1 MIKARKVVNG
11 ENSHEV
17 QYRFHNPY
25 DLWERFEEIKG
36 KSDQL
41 EVQRANLVKMY
52 KRHSYKIKR
61 GGKVRSEPNWG
72 VFKDAVDDHMKFFAT
87 IALDRKI
94 WCRIDTH
101 EGWEK
106 GLDIG
111 YSDEITKAFH
121 KFCVNKWAKKEEVV
135 MAAVKD
141 DAFFNRGVMMWESP
155 FDVYPCHVPME
166 DVFPDTNATTC
177 PESFDLL
184 FVRKEF
190 TAVELYERANDPEN
204 AKLGWNKGPIMRAL
218 TQGLESLK
226 GCSNTEI
233 IDRWRRGGVSQSEK
247 DQTIPL
253 LFCYVKEYK
262 PAPEGHVREGNRISL
277 LVIPENM
284 FHLGI
289 KPDDGNRKS
298 NGSQLLRRSD
308 YFQFVD
314 YYAKSFEEICS
325 VWTSVID
332 RGFYDDD
339 SFAKMIYLAS
349 KSHDQTKNT
358 IIRAV
363 KRAMRVWIKTNSA
376 DTKKRLLTM
385 DADDETGYLNQ
396 DDDIQQVGIRQDVS
410 AATEMLREARSSIN
424 SFSPMEF
431 QGTQNSPKGY
441 PITKGEANILSQ
453 QLDDSKS
460 MAIKMAISKNRAF
473 CVEMYRRFCSSE
485 EGSDTYKAFT
495 LFRKYLK
502 SKDIPDSAWAPEEVT
517 ISPRFNK
524 FGGNASSNYATAQ
537 GLVQATQLK
546 PASVPEQRAKRDL
559 IASLTGEANVD
570 EYMEEPMQ
578 IDNEMFI
585 IGQENEVLDNP
596 FANPANIPVTPS
608 DNHMLH
614 LNGHIQDYMAKLQ
627 IVAQL
632 LSQYQ
637 QDQSYRKQFY
647 LERASDV
654 VLAQDNKGAHVS
666 AHFVVIQRDETKVNE
681 VKQLADIFRQAQAQ
695 QDQLQAQI
703 QSMQQKEMQ
712 ENSRQNMF
720 DLEYKHKERML
731 NLDVQG
737 KEADLNL
744 DAAKKVSQIEASK
757 LAGDAKQEQKL
768 RHTEEQQSLKQVDQE
783 NQVASKVANTE
794 LDLERKRIETQLAK
808 EKSAAQAKKPNGK
821 TAS

>member
-1 MIKARKVVNG
+1 MIIKAKKAITG
-11 ENSHEV
+11 ENTFDS
-17 QYRFHNPY
+17 QYRFNNPY
-25 DLWERFEEIKG
+25 DLWQRFEETRSKDE
-36 KSDQL
+36 KN
-41 EVQRANLVKMY
+41 EKQRQALIAMY

-72 VFKDAVDDHMKFFAT
+72 IFKDAVDDHMKFFAT

-94 WCRIDTH
+94 WCRVDTH

-121 KFCVNKWAKKEEVV
+121 KFCINKWKKKEATV

-141 DAFFNRGVMMWESP
+141 DAFFNRGIMMWESP
-155 FDVYPCHVPME
+155 FDVYPCHIPIE
-166 DVFPDTNATTC
+166 DVYPDTNATTC
-177 PESFDLL
+177 PDSFDLL

-190 TAVELYERANDPEN
+190 TAVELYRKAMDPD
-204 AKLGWNKGPIMRAL
+204 AKKLGWNKNTILRAL
-218 TQGLESLK
+218 RQDVESLK
-226 GCSNTEI
+226 GCTNVELV
-233 IDRWRRGGVSQSEK
+233 DRWRRGGVSQLEK
-247 DQTIPL
+247 DKTIPL
-253 LFCYVKEYK
+253 LFCYVKEYDA
-262 PAPEGHVREGNRISL
+262 APEGHERAGNRISFM
-277 LVIPENM
+277 VIPENM
-284 FHLGI
+284 IHLGI
-289 KPDDGNRKS
+289 KPDADGAKS
-298 NGSQLLRRSD
+298 AQLLRRSD

-314 YYAKSFEEICS
+314 YYAKSFEQLMA

-349 KSHDQTKNT
+349 KSHDQTKNS

-376 DTKKRLLTM
+376 ETKKRLQTM
-385 DADDETGYLNQ
+385 EPDDEAGYLNQ

-460 MAIKMAISKNRAF
+460 MSIKMVISKNLAF
-473 CVEMYRRFCSSE
+473 CEELYARFCNSA
-485 EGSDTYKAFT
+485 EGSDTYKAFK
-495 LFRKYLK
+495 LFKAYLK
-502 SKDIPDSAWAPEEVT
+502 SKDIPDAAWAPENVC

-614 LNGHIQDYMAKLQ
+614 LQGHIQDYMAKLQ
-627 IVAQL
+627 IAAQL

-637 QDQSYRKQFY
+637 QDQSYRKQFM
-647 LERASDV
+647 LERAVDV
-654 VLAQDNKGAHVS
+654 LLAQDNKGAHIS
-666 AHFVVIQRDETKVNE
+666 AHFVVIQRDETKEAEVN
-681 VKQLADIFRQAQAQ
+681 QLSDVFRQAQAQ
-695 QDQLQAQI
+695 QDQLQAQA
-703 QSMQQKEMQ
+703 QAMQQKEAQ
-712 ENSRQNMF
+712 ENSRQSMF
-720 DLEYKHKERML
+720 DLEYTHKKRML
-731 NLDVQG
+731 ELDQQG
-737 KEADLNL
+737 KQSDLNL
-744 DAAKKVSQIEASK
+744 DSAKKVAQIEASK
-757 LAGDAKQEQKL
+757 MAGDAKQEQKL
-768 RHTEEQQSLKQVDQE
+768 RHTEEQQQLKQLDQE
-783 NQVASKVANTE
+783 AQVAAKVANSQI
-794 LDLERKRIETQLAK
+794 DIEKKQIEAQLAK
-808 EKSAAQAKKPNGK
+808 EKSQAQAKKPNGQ
-821 TAS
+821 AA